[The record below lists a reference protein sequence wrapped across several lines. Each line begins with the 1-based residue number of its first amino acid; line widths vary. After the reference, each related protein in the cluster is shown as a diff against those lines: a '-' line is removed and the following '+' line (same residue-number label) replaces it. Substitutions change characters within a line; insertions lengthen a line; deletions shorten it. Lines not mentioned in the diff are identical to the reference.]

1 MGRWVGH
8 RSYFF
13 SEFQPWLTHIR
24 CVFGE
29 MLVGKPILSGESD
42 AHQLDIIFDLVGTPT
57 EETMPGWKSLPGAE
71 ALNPRPRPGSLSNR
85 FRE

>member
-1 MGRWVGH
+1 M
-8 RSYFF
+8 RSAYLVTNYF
-13 SEFQPWLTHIR
+13 S

-29 MLVGKPILSGESD
+29 MLIGKPILAGDSD
-42 AHQLDIIFDLVGTPT
+42 SNQLKIIFDLVGTPT

-71 ALNPRPRPGSLSNR
+71 GLSIQPRPPTLPQR